1 MNTLKELL
9 KDKSVKNTF
18 KVFFIWLILSLIFIG
33 LTYVYID
40 IASYFIIKYFLLF
53 ICGQFT
59 LAVLYIC
66 LLIYLLL
73 KFIK

>member
-9 KDKSVKNTF
+9 KNKLIRNTF

-33 LTYVYID
+33 LTHIYIN
-40 IASYFIIKYFLLF
+40 IAGCFIIKYFLLF
-53 ICGQFT
+53 MCGELT
-59 LAVLYIC
+59 LAILYIC
-66 LLIYLLL
+66 LLIYLLF